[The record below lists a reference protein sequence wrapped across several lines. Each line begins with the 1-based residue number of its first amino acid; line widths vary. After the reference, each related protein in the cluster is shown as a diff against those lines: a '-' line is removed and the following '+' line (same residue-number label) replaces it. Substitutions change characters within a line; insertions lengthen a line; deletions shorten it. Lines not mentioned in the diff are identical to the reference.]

1 MSPTSK
7 KKSTFRGAYLFLSPA
22 YIAIIMARIAKM
34 INLLILL
41 SPKKTQQDRLVKLSI
56 VLALLEIIKLLI
68 EIVKSIL

>member
-1 MSPTSK
+1 
-7 KKSTFRGAYLFLSPA
+7 
-22 YIAIIMARIAKM
+22 M

-41 SPKKTQQDRLVKLSI
+41 SPKKTQQYRLVKLSI